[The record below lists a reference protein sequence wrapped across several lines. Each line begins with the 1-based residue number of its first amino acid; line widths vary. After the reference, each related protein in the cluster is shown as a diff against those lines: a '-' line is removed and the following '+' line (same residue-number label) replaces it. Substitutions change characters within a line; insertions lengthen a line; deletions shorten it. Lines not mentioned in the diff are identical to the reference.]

1 MDTNG
6 IELSGR
12 RRHRRHSE
20 EFKASV
26 VQACRHPGVS
36 VAAIAL
42 AHQLNANMLRKW
54 VRESERDAS
63 AAVTPATHKPLP
75 VPNFMP
81 LNLPAQAEVAAT
93 TDIQIDVQRAGARV
107 KITWPAATAR
117 ECAAWL
123 SDWLR

>member
-6 IELSGR
+6 IELTSR
-12 RRHRRHSE
+12 RRHRRHNE

-54 VRESERDAS
+54 VRESERDAPTS
-63 AAVTPATHKPLP
+63 VAPAAHEPLP
-75 VPNFMP
+75 ASNFVPLALP
-81 LNLPAQAEVAAT
+81 LEAEVAAT
-93 TDIQIDVQRAGARV
+93 ADIQIEVQRAGARI

-117 ECAAWL
+117 DCAAWL